1 MTANTE
7 STYSSPDGRRLLARR
22 MQELERR
29 IQIIR
34 AAIDESEPHLELIEE
49 RMRLLSEYERIGTFL
64 EQTATSHIAPDDP
77 QLVEVGDTVAI
88 RLDDGTEEAFVIV
101 HAIEASLDEARIS
114 VESPL
119 AKALLGRRVG
129 DDVDVAVPNGTYRCS
144 IVTASRR

>member
-7 STYSSPDGRRLLARR
+7 SIYTSPDGRLLLERR

-34 AAIDESEPHLELIEE
+34 AAIDESEPHLELVEE
-49 RMRLLSEYERIGTFL
+49 RMRLLSEHERIGSFL

-77 QLVEVGDTVAI
+77 QLVEVGDTVTI
-88 RLDDGTEEAFVIV
+88 RLEDGTEEAFVIV
-101 HAIEASLDEARIS
+101 HAIEASVDEARIS

>member
-22 MQELERR
+22 MHELERR

-34 AAIDESEPHLELIEE
+34 AAIDESEPSLELVQEHMRVLAEHKRIED
-49 RMRLLSEYERIGTFL
+49 FL

-77 QLVEVGDTVAI
+77 QLVEVGDTVTI
-88 RLDDGTEEAFVIV
+88 RLEDGTEEAFVIV
-101 HAIEASLDEARIS
+101 HAVEASVDDARIS

-129 DDVDVAVPNGTYRCS
+129 ENVEVAVPAGTYRCS

>member
-1 MTANTE
+1 MTTSTE
-7 STYSSPDGRRLLARR
+7 SIYSSPDGRRLLERR

-34 AAIDESEPHLELIEE
+34 AAIDESEPNHELLQEHV
-49 RMRLLSEYERIGTFL
+49 RVLSEHERIGSFL
-64 EQTATSHIAPDDP
+64 EQTATSDSAPDDP
-77 QLVEVGDTVAI
+77 QLVEIGDTVTI
-88 RLDDGTEEAFVIV
+88 LLEDGTEEAFVIV
-101 HAIEASLDEARIS
+101 HAIEASVDDARIS

-129 DDVDVAVPNGTYRCS
+129 DNVDVAVPNGTYRCS

>member
-7 STYSSPDGRRLLARR
+7 SIYTSPDGRLLLERR

-34 AAIDESEPHLELIEE
+34 AAIDESEPHLELVEE
-49 RMRLLSEYERIGTFL
+49 RMRLLSEHERIGSFL

-77 QLVEVGDTVAI
+77 QLVEVGDTVTI
-88 RLDDGTEEAFVIV
+88 RLEDGTEEAFVIV
-101 HAIEASLDEARIS
+101 HPIEASVDDARIS

>member
-22 MQELERR
+22 MNELERR

-34 AAIDESEPHLELIEE
+34 AALDESEPNLELVQEHMRVLTEHKRIED
-49 RMRLLSEYERIGTFL
+49 FL
-64 EQTATSHIAPDDP
+64 EQTAASPIAPDDP
-77 QLVEVGDTVAI
+77 QLVEVGDTVTI
-88 RLDDGTEEAFVIV
+88 RLEDGTKEAFVIV
-101 HAIEASLDEARIS
+101 HAVEASVDDARIS

-129 DDVDVAVPNGTYRCS
+129 ENVEVAVPAGTYRCS

>member
-22 MQELERR
+22 MHELERR

-34 AAIDESEPHLELIEE
+34 AAIDESEPNLELVQEHMRVLAEPKRIED
-49 RMRLLSEYERIGTFL
+49 FL
-64 EQTATSHIAPDDP
+64 EQTAVSHIAPDDP
-77 QLVEVGDTVAI
+77 QLVEVGDTVTI
-88 RLDDGTEEAFVIV
+88 RLEDGTEEAFVIV
-101 HAIEASLDEARIS
+101 HAVEASVDDARIS
-114 VESPL
+114 VDSPL

-129 DDVDVAVPNGTYRCS
+129 ENVEVAVPAGTYRCS

>member
-1 MTANTE
+1 MTANAE
-7 STYSSPDGRRLLARR
+7 SIYTSPDGRLLLERR

-34 AAIDESEPHLELIEE
+34 AAIDESEPHLELVEE
-49 RMRLLSEYERIGTFL
+49 RMRLLSEHERIGSFL

-77 QLVEVGDTVAI
+77 QLVEVGDTVTI
-88 RLDDGTEEAFVIV
+88 RLEDGTEEAFVIV
-101 HAIEASLDEARIS
+101 HPIEASVDDARIS
-114 VESPL
+114 MESPL

>member
-22 MQELERR
+22 MHELERR

-34 AAIDESEPHLELIEE
+34 AAIDESEPNLELVQEHMRVLAEHKRIED
-49 RMRLLSEYERIGTFL
+49 FL
-64 EQTATSHIAPDDP
+64 EQTAVSHIAPDDP
-77 QLVEVGDTVAI
+77 QLVEMGDTVTI
-88 RLDDGTEEAFVIV
+88 RLEDGTEEAFVIV
-101 HAIEASLDEARIS
+101 HAVEASVDDARIS

-129 DDVDVAVPNGTYRCS
+129 ENVEVAVPAGTYRCS

>member
-22 MQELERR
+22 MNELERR
-29 IQIIR
+29 IEIIR
-34 AAIDESEPHLELIEE
+34 AALDESEPNLELVQEHMRVLTEHKRIED
-49 RMRLLSEYERIGTFL
+49 FL
-64 EQTATSHIAPDDP
+64 EQTAASPIAPDDP
-77 QLVEVGDTVAI
+77 QLVEVGDTVTI
-88 RLDDGTEEAFVIV
+88 RLEDGTKEAFVIV
-101 HAIEASLDEARIS
+101 HAVEASVDDARIS

-129 DDVDVAVPNGTYRCS
+129 ENVEVAVPAGTYRCS

>member
-29 IQIIR
+29 IQVIR
-34 AAIDESEPHLELIEE
+34 AAIDESEPHLELVEE
-49 RMRLLSEYERIGTFL
+49 RMRLLSEHERIGSFL

-77 QLVEVGDTVAI
+77 QLVEVGDTVTI
-88 RLDDGTEEAFVIV
+88 RPEDGTEEAFVIV
-101 HAIEASLDEARIS
+101 HAIEASVDEARIS

>member
-22 MQELERR
+22 MHELERR

-34 AAIDESEPHLELIEE
+34 AALDESEPNLELVQEHMRVLAEHKRIED
-49 RMRLLSEYERIGTFL
+49 FL
-64 EQTATSHIAPDDP
+64 EQTAASHIAPDDP
-77 QLVEVGDTVAI
+77 QLVEVGDTVTI
-88 RLDDGTEEAFVIV
+88 RLEDGTKEAFVIV
-101 HAIEASLDEARIS
+101 HAIEASVDDARIS

-129 DDVDVAVPNGTYRCS
+129 ENVEVAVPAGTYRCS

>member
-22 MQELERR
+22 MNELERR

-34 AAIDESEPHLELIEE
+34 AALDESEPNLELVQEHMRVLAEHKRIED
-49 RMRLLSEYERIGTFL
+49 FL
-64 EQTATSHIAPDDP
+64 EQTAASHIAPDDP
-77 QLVEVGDTVAI
+77 QLVEVGDTVTI
-88 RLDDGTEEAFVIV
+88 RLEDGTKEAFVIV
-101 HAIEASLDEARIS
+101 HAVEASVDDARIS

-129 DDVDVAVPNGTYRCS
+129 ENVEVAVPAGTYRCS

>member
-22 MQELERR
+22 VQELERR

-34 AAIDESEPHLELIEE
+34 AALDESEPNLELVQEHMRVLAEQKRIED
-49 RMRLLSEYERIGTFL
+49 FL
-64 EQTATSHIAPDDP
+64 EQTAASHIAPDDP
-77 QLVEVGDTVAI
+77 QLVEVGDTVTI
-88 RLDDGTEEAFVIV
+88 RLEDGTKEAFLIV
-101 HAIEASLDEARIS
+101 HAIEASVDDARIS

-129 DDVDVAVPNGTYRCS
+129 ENVEVAVPAGTYRCS

>member
-7 STYSSPDGRRLLARR
+7 SAYSSPDGRRMLARR
-22 MQELERR
+22 MQGLERR
-29 IQIIR
+29 IQDIR
-34 AAIDESEPHLELIEE
+34 AAIDESEPHHELVEE
-49 RMRLLSEYERIGTFL
+49 RFRLLSEHERIGSFL

-77 QLVEVGDTVAI
+77 QLVEVGDTVTI
-88 RLDDGTEEAFVIV
+88 RLEDGTEEAFVIV
-101 HAIEASLDEARIS
+101 HPIEASVDDARIS

-119 AKALLGRRVG
+119 ANALLGQRVG

>member
-22 MQELERR
+22 MHELERR

-34 AAIDESEPHLELIEE
+34 AALDESEPNLELVQEHMRVLAEHKRIED
-49 RMRLLSEYERIGTFL
+49 FL
-64 EQTATSHIAPDDP
+64 DQTAASHIAPDDP
-77 QLVEVGDTVAI
+77 QLVEVGDTVTI
-88 RLDDGTEEAFVIV
+88 RLEDGTEEAFVIV
-101 HAIEASLDEARIS
+101 HAVEASVDDARIS

-129 DDVDVAVPNGTYRCS
+129 ENVEVAVPAGTYRCS

>member
-49 RMRLLSEYERIGTFL
+49 RMRLLSEHERIGSFL
-64 EQTATSHIAPDDP
+64 EQTATSHITPDDP
-77 QLVEVGDTVAI
+77 QLVEVGDTVTI
-88 RLDDGTEEAFVIV
+88 RLEDGTEEAFVIV
-101 HAIEASLDEARIS
+101 HAVEASVDDARIS

-129 DDVDVAVPNGTYRCS
+129 ENVEVAVPAGTYRCS

>member
-22 MQELERR
+22 VHELERR

-34 AAIDESEPHLELIEE
+34 AALDESEPSLELVQEHMRALVEHKRIED
-49 RMRLLSEYERIGTFL
+49 FL
-64 EQTATSHIAPDDP
+64 EQTAASHIAPDDP
-77 QLVEVGDTVAI
+77 QLVEVGDTVTI
-88 RLDDGTEEAFVIV
+88 RLEDGTKEAFVIV
-101 HAIEASLDEARIS
+101 HAVEASVDDARIS

-119 AKALLGRRVG
+119 AKALLGQRVG
-129 DDVDVAVPNGTYRCS
+129 ENVEVAVPAGTYRCC